1 MIMARQMRL
10 FRRRLGDERGSVG
23 ILMAMFAFVVVG
35 MLMMTWNTAQL
46 SKEKMRL
53 QNAADAAALSHAV
66 WQARGMNS
74 IQNLND
80 EMYAALSAATQFSII
95 FIAVEAAAQAMD
107 ALRVVVILTP
117 FVAPIA
123 RVLHTIS
130 MMVAGM
136 SGYLSRYVVETM
148 LCSLGGF
155 YIYGSGGMG
164 YWKAQ
169 RLAERNLADPLG
181 GAFYPAKGNWGSD
194 RLYAI
199 GVSPEHPMDLVRLPI
214 VEKDPGWHLF
224 TGEPWTLS
232 AAHSKV
238 VGTLLTLMAGSPFAM
253 PYYAVI
259 SGILGFEFGEGWDVS
274 PLVSEGFKGDLT
286 GKVENMGRLPEP
298 SVWIARKQAGHI
310 ETLDFDLWKAQK
322 GARPGAGDGMVA
334 IAAAQCV
341 TGDVVPRSKRWAN
354 GQQVQNRL
362 AGFGTGATAKLVP
375 VATALKEAEYEMS
388 IIFH

>member
-1 MIMARQMRL
+1 MIMARLVRL

-23 ILMAMFAFVVVG
+23 ILMAMFTFVVVG

-80 EMYAALSAATQFSII
+80 EMYAALSAATQFSIV
-95 FIAVEAAAQAMD
+95 FIGVEAAAQAMD
-107 ALRVVVILTP
+107 ALRAVVILAP
-117 FVAPIA
+117 FVGPIA

-136 SGYLSRYVVETM
+136 AGYLSHHVVENM

-155 YIYGSGGMG
+155 YIYGSGGLG

-169 RLAERNLADPLG
+169 RLAEKNLADPLG
-181 GAFYPAKGNWGSD
+181 NVSAPDWGFD
-194 RLYAI
+194 RLYAV
-199 GVSPEHPMDLVRLPI
+199 GVSPGHPKDIVCLPI

-232 AAHSKV
+232 AAHETALS
-238 VGTLLTLMAGSPFAM
+238 LLMGLMAKSPFAM

-259 SGILGFEFGEGWDVS
+259 KGIMGFKFGEGWDVS

-286 GKVENMGRLPEP
+286 GKVKRMGRLPEP
-298 SVWIARKQAGHI
+298 SVWIARKQAGHV
-310 ETLDFDLWKAQK
+310 ETLDFDLWKAQQ
-322 GARPGAGDGMVA
+322 GARPGAGDAMVA

-341 TGDVVPRSKRWAN
+341 TGDVVPRSQRWAN
-354 GQQVQNRL
+354 GLRVQNRL

-375 VATALKEAEYEMS
+375 VATALGEGRREMNV
-388 IIFH
+388 IFH

>member
-1 MIMARQMRL
+1 MIMARQVRL

-23 ILMAMFAFVVVG
+23 ILMAMFAFAVVG

-80 EMYAALSAATQFSII
+80 EMYAALAAGTQFSYI
-95 FIAVEAAAQAMD
+95 FLGVEGAAQALD
-107 ALRVVVILTP
+107 LLRSIPIVGLI
-117 FVAPIA
+117 AGPIA
-123 RVLHTIS
+123 TVLHTVS
-130 MMVAGM
+130 MMLMGM
-136 SGYLSRYVVETM
+136 SGFLIHNVVENM

-169 RLAERNLADPLG
+169 LLAEKNLADPLSG
-181 GAFYPAKGNWGSD
+181 GALSREWGSVGF
-194 RLYAI
+194 YAA
-199 GVSPEHPMDLVRLPI
+199 GASTEPKDLVRLPI
-214 VEKDPGWHLF
+214 IEKASSSEWGVFSL
-224 TGEPWTLS
+224 GEPWT
-232 AAHSKV
+232 AALPHWIALQVMLNLMKSRIWSK
-238 VGTLLTLMAGSPFAM
+238 
-253 PYYAVI
+253 PYYNIIEAI
-259 SGILGFEFGEGWDVS
+259 GFDCGERWSVD
-274 PLVSEGFKGDLT
+274 PFVSEGYKGDVNAT
-286 GKVENMGRLPEP
+286 NIKKMGRLPKP
-298 SVWIARKQAGHI
+298 SVWVARKRAGHV
-310 ETLDFDLWKAQK
+310 ETLNFDLWKAQK
-322 GARPGAGDGMVA
+322 GSRPGAGDDMVA

-341 TGDVVPRSKRWAN
+341 SGDVLPRSKRPAH
-354 GQQVQNRL
+354 GLNRA

-375 VATALKEAEYEMS
+375 VATALNEGQREMR

>member
-1 MIMARQMRL
+1 MIVARQMRL
-10 FRRRLGDERGSVG
+10 FRSRLGDERGSVG

-53 QNAADAAALSHAV
+53 QNAADGAALSHAV

-80 EMYAALSAATQFSII
+80 EMYAALAAGTQFSYI
-95 FIAVEAAAQAMD
+95 FLGVEGAAQAMD

-130 MMVAGM
+130 MMLISM
-136 SGYLSRYVVETM
+136 SGYLIHNVVENM
-148 LCSLGGF
+148 LSSLGGF
-155 YIYGSGGMG
+155 YIYCSGGLG

-169 RLAERNLADPLG
+169 FLAEKNLADQLGTGASLQNWG
-181 GAFYPAKGNWGSD
+181 GAGFYAAGASTEPK
-194 RLYAI
+194 
-199 GVSPEHPMDLVRLPI
+199 DLVRLPI
-214 VEKDPGWHLF
+214 VEKDSSTWLIF
-224 TGEPWTLS
+224 SKGEPWTVEPAHWFALKALLGAMKVNPWS
-232 AAHSKV
+232 A
-238 VGTLLTLMAGSPFAM
+238 
-253 PYYAVI
+253 PYYSVVAAV
-259 SGILGFEFGEGWDVS
+259 GFDCGDRWSVD
-274 PLVSEGFKGDLT
+274 PLVSEGYKGDVNAT
-286 GKVENMGRLPEP
+286 DIKTMGRLPKP
-298 SVWIARKQAGHI
+298 SVWVARKRAGHI
-310 ETLDFDLWKAQK
+310 ETLNFDLWKAQERS
-322 GARPGAGDGMVA
+322 RPGAGADMVA

-341 TGDVVPRSKRWAN
+341 TGDVVPRSKRPG
-354 GQQVQNRL
+354 GQKVQNRT

-375 VATALKEAEYEMS
+375 VATALKEGQYEMS

>member
-1 MIMARQMRL
+1 MIVARQMRL
-10 FRRRLGDERGSVG
+10 FRSRLGDERGSVG

-95 FIAVEAAAQAMD
+95 FIGVEIAAQAMD
-107 ALRVVVILTP
+107 ALR
-117 FVAPIA
+117 FVPIVQLIAGPIA

-130 MMVAGM
+130 MMLAGM
-136 SGYLSRYVVETM
+136 SGFLVHNVVEVM
-148 LCSLGGF
+148 LSSLGGF
-155 YIYGSGGMG
+155 YVYGSGGMG

-169 RLAERNLADPLG
+169 RLAEKNLADPLG
-181 GAFYPAKGNWGSD
+181 GNFHPAGGGWGSD
-194 RLYAI
+194 RLYAV
-199 GVSPEHPMDLVRLPI
+199 GASTLPKDLVRLPV
-214 VEKDPGWHLF
+214 VERDPEAGWF
-224 TGEPWTLS
+224 KGEPWTLS
-232 AAHSKV
+232 VSHWRAIMILLHAMAA
-238 VGTLLTLMAGSPFAM
+238 SPVAR
-253 PYYAVI
+253 PYWAVI
-259 SGILGFEFGEGWDVS
+259 KGIGGFDFGEDWSIS
-274 PLVSEGFKGDLT
+274 PIVSEGFKGELT
-286 GKVENMGRLPEP
+286 GKVTQMGRLPKP
-298 SVWIARKQAGHI
+298 SVWVARKQAGHI
-310 ETLDFDLWKAQK
+310 ETLNFDLWKAQE
-322 GARPGAGDGMVA
+322 GSRPGAGADMVA

-341 TGDVVPRSKRWAN
+341 TGDVVPRSKRPG
-354 GQQVQNRL
+354 GQAVQNRT

-375 VATALKEAEYEMS
+375 VATALNEDRREMS